1 MHIKLMGMKLEHHA
15 SKYSALLHTLDPWMG
30 SKGKNFFFAEE
41 GHIAFQIT
49 RNIMHGKMYDLLH
62 TPGFLG
68 WAKDQTLKLC

>member
-1 MHIKLMGMKLEHHA
+1 MQANILPSYTPLIPGWGQKVK
-15 SKYSALLHTLDPWMG
+15 T
-30 SKGKNFFFAEE
+30 FFFAEE

-68 WAKDQTLKLC
+68 WAKDQTLNLC